1 MGMSENRYNFDFKKL
16 MDYGIVFITQ
26 AHDLKTGEKLPAEY
40 DATTGEYYQDS
51 TNLITLYNIKNPVA
65 GEQDHILSALRS
77 PRPDM
82 AEDWTEKQLNLTQGK
97 YNQILW
103 GINEKN
109 MKPEDFVVERPQRQI
124 RRINDIIG
132 GQDAYKQTTTPDFSM
147 YDSQRFPYHN

>member
-1 MGMSENRYNFDFKKL
+1 MNMSENRYNFDFKKL

-26 AHDLKTGEKLPAEY
+26 AHDLKTGEKLPPEY
-40 DATTGEYYQDS
+40 DPATGEYYEDS
-51 TNLITLYNIKNPVA
+51 TNLITLYNIKNPVS
-65 GEQDHILSALRS
+65 GEQDHILSAMRS

-82 AEDWTEKQLNLTQGK
+82 AEDWTARQQNLTQGK

-109 MKPEDFVVERPQRQI
+109 MKPEDFVVERPQKQI

-132 GQDAYKQTTTPDFSM
+132 GQDAYKQKTSPDFSM
-147 YDSQRFPYHN
+147 YDTQRFPYHN